1 MNKTILMAVD
11 GSERCC
17 AATATVGELFK
28 NSPDHGLL
36 LLHCVP
42 QTGGLYPGEI
52 TSPIFETGGVEA
64 SLSGQRRAGREVLD
78 RSARALLDIGFP
90 ADRVDLELKL
100 NSVDPARDI
109 LEEAEAQKV
118 HAIALGRRGLNK
130 VETILLGSVSSRVA
144 QQSGNR
150 AVWIVDGPVFPTG
163 GVLVA
168 VEGVPECHAL
178 TQYASDSF
186 AELPAMRFTF
196 LNFITPRPPSFWDDG
211 HILSDAEKAE
221 RRAQVEK
228 WRSERVQEVRDF
240 MDEGREFLLH
250 KGVPADS
257 IHTRIEE
264 ASEGVARDLLNDI
277 AQKQYQ
283 IVMIGKKSFK
293 KKAPFLIGSHA
304 NKLLHNVR
312 QTILC
317 LVG

>member
-1 MNKTILMAVD
+1 
-11 GSERCC
+11 
-17 AATATVGELFK
+17 
-28 NSPDHGLL
+28 
-36 LLHCVP
+36 
-42 QTGGLYPGEI
+42 
-52 TSPIFETGGVEA
+52 
-64 SLSGQRRAGREVLD
+64 
-78 RSARALLDIGFP
+78 
-90 ADRVDLELKL
+90 
-100 NSVDPARDI
+100 
-109 LEEAEAQKV
+109 
-118 HAIALGRRGLNK
+118 